1 MSPGGG
7 KGTVTL
13 PLVSHGQDAVLPT
26 PAVPPIAVIT
36 TGVPPGPGWPGR
48 ASIIDRASSSR
59 ARPVKPGTAAGSI
72 AGRGGAGPVLA
83 GLAGPPGRWGSTGAA
98 GSRAGSDRKIRWL

>member
-72 AGRGGAGPVLA
+72 AGHGGAGPVLA
-83 GLAGPPGRWGSTGAA
+83 GPVLAGAVVPWAVLTGLVSA
-98 GSRAGSDRKIRWL
+98 GK